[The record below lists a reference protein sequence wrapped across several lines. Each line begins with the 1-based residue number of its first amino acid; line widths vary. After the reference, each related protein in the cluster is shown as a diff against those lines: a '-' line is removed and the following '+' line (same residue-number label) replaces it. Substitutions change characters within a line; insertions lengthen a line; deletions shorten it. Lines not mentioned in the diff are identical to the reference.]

1 MGDPKKQ
8 RKQYETPTHPW
19 RKDRIDRENELI
31 KRYGLKNKREIWK
44 AESRLRNFR
53 RLARD
58 LLGIDTEQSRIEE
71 DQLLKKLQRLGLLA
85 DEVSL
90 DAVLGLNIE
99 DILDRRLQT
108 QIYKLGLAKTPSQA
122 RQLVVHRQI
131 RVNNRIMKAPSYF
144 VRTEDTITT
153 VSA

>member
-8 RKQYETPTHPW
+8 RRKYEKPSHPW

-31 KRYGLKNKREIWK
+31 KRYGLKTKREIWK
-44 AESRLRNFR
+44 AESKLRNFR

-58 LLGIDTEQSRIEE
+58 LLSIHTEQSKSEE
-71 DQLLKKLQRLGLLA
+71 TQLLGRLERLGLLST
-85 DEVSL
+85 DITL
-90 DAVLGLNIE
+90 DAVLGLKIE

-108 QIYKLGLAKTPSQA
+108 QIYRLGLAKSTSQA
-122 RQLVVHRQI
+122 RQMVVHGHVH
-131 RVNNRIMKAPSYF
+131 VNDRIMKSPSYL
-144 VRTEDTITT
+144 VRIDDK